1 MEVQSFS
8 PTPVVA
14 RARSLPVQMNFYDA
28 LRELVG
34 GKRITKLEWNS
45 AEFYGILS
53 ETHLKLHRPDGKLYD
68 WVLTDGD
75 MVGTDWIILS

>member
-1 MEVQSFS
+1 MEEQSFS
-8 PTPVVA
+8 PVPAAA

-28 LRELVG
+28 LEGLAG
-34 GKRITKLEWNS
+34 GKKITKLEWNN

-75 MVGTDWIILS
+75 MVGTDWIIIP